1 MVVMRIGGLA
11 IATVVAVSIVFAGC
25 GGSGGVKSAQES
37 SPSASSTTTGVAPSP
52 TWVPTSPL
60 PSVTGLDALITF
72 LADHGV
78 VCDHVDVE
86 NEDATALPTGP
97 EIIAMC
103 YRPHGENTLELL
115 IYRSAHD
122 RTSNRPGTTLL
133 PCSRSPE
140 ASALNGRIMAI
151 AEGENFDIR
160 AAESRV
166 STPTSLTALNT
177 ATENIARQTRL
188 RPRSITFG
196 CSR

>member
-11 IATVVAVSIVFAGC
+11 IATVVAVLIVFAGC

-140 ASALNGRIMAI
+140 ASARDMVVEVDHPTAGVVSLVATPLKFGGTPAAAI
-151 AEGENFDIR
+151 SGYR
-160 AAESRV
+160 AR
-166 STPTSLTALNT
+166 
-177 ATENIARQTRL
+177 
-188 RPRSITFG
+188 
-196 CSR
+196 